1 MTPILASL
9 IPHPHLPVLVIIGA
23 ALLFGSVGGRLF
35 QKLRIPQVVGYIVI
49 GLVVGESCLG
59 IVDGETLK
67 TFDPF
72 NSFALGII
80 GFLIGGELHRDVFKK
95 YGKQFISILCAEGLG
110 AFIVVALL
118 AGGLVFLLTGSLVM
132 AIAVGIVLGGISSA
146 TAPAA
151 TVEVLR
157 EYKTRGTLTT
167 AIYAIVAMDD
177 GLALAL
183 FAVTASIAGQL
194 MATGDGGGSVV
205 TALGHAGYEL
215 FGAVALGVLA
225 GVALNLILHHA
236 NEHAQALTYTIGC
249 LAMVIGVG
257 VLMKVDVIMAAMTLG
272 VTIVNLAPRRSRFAF
287 DIVERFAPPIYVLF
301 FVLVG
306 AHLKLG
312 SLGNVLILSI
322 AGAYVFGRSGGKLL
336 GSWLGARWTKAP
348 RVLQRYLG
356 MCLFSQGGVAIGL
369 ALVAGKKFADV
380 ELVSGVQVGPAIAMI
395 VTLTTFI
402 VELLGPVCVKVAVHK
417 AGEVGLNI
425 TEDDLMT
432 SYAVKDL
439 MDESPSRFPAEAPMQ
454 MILRTIADTDAMTYP
469 VVNDAGQLAGVVS
482 LADLKQGFST
492 EGLTA
497 WLVAFDLMR
506 PAADTICQDEPLA
519 EAVHRM
525 RQQDLDCLPVI
536 ASPEDDRLVGML
548 ELRAVGR
555 KLSQEILRRRQLA
568 ENGSE

>member
-1 MTPILASL
+1 MPTLASL
-9 IPHPHLPVLVIIGA
+9 IPHPHLPVLVIVGA
-23 ALLFGSVGGRLF
+23 ALLFGSIGGRFF

-49 GLVVGESCLG
+49 GLFVGESGLG
-59 IVDGETLK
+59 IVDGETVER
-67 TFDPF
+67 FDPF
-72 NSFALGII
+72 NFFALGII
-80 GFLIGGELHRDVFKK
+80 GFMIGGELHRDVFKK
-95 YGKQFISILCAEGLG
+95 YGKQFFSILCAEGLG
-110 AFIVVALL
+110 AFLVVSLL
-118 AGGLVFLLTGSLVM
+118 AGALVLMLTGNMPM

-157 EYKTRGTLTT
+157 EYKTRGVLTT
-167 AIYAIVAMDD
+167 AVYAIVAMDD

-194 MATGDGGGSVV
+194 VATGDGGSSVL

-215 FGAVALGVLA
+215 FGALAVGLLA
-225 GVALNLILHHA
+225 GVALNGILHHA
-236 NEHAQALTYTIGC
+236 NEHAQALTYTIGS

-257 VLMKVDVIMAAMTLG
+257 VLVKVDVIMAAMTLG

-287 DIVERFAPPIYVLF
+287 EIVERFAPPIYVLF

-306 AHLKLG
+306 AHLHFG
-312 SLGNVLILSI
+312 SLGNILILSI
-322 AGAYVFGRSGGKLL
+322 AVAYVLGRTGGKLV
-336 GSWLGARWTKAP
+336 GAWLGARWTNAP
-348 RVLQRYLG
+348 RVLRRYLG

-369 ALVAGKKFADV
+369 ALVAGKKFAGV
-380 ELVSGVQVGPAIAMI
+380 ELANGVDVGPAIVMI

-402 VELLGPVCVKVAVHK
+402 VELLGPVCVKVGVHK

-425 TEDDLMT
+425 TEDDLMA
-432 SYAVKDL
+432 SYQVKDL
-439 MDESPSRFPAEAPMQ
+439 MDISPARFPAEAPMQ
-454 MILRTIADTDAMTYP
+454 MILRTIADTDAMSYP
-469 VVNDAGQLAGVVS
+469 VVDDRGSLAGVIS

-506 PAADTICQDEPLA
+506 PAEDAIFQDEPLA
-519 EAVHRM
+519 EAVQRM
-525 RQQDLDCLPVI
+525 RQQDLECLPVI
-536 ASPEDDRLVGML
+536 ADRDDERLVGML

-555 KLSQEILRRRQLA
+555 KLSQEILRRRELA
-568 ENGSE
+568 DNGVD

>member
-1 MTPILASL
+1 MSPVLASL

-59 IVDGETLK
+59 IVDAETLEK
-67 TFDPF
+67 FDPF
-72 NSFALGII
+72 NFFALGII
-80 GFLIGGELHRDVFKK
+80 GFMIGGELHRDVFRK
-95 YGKQFISILCAEGLG
+95 YGKQFFSILCAEGFG
-110 AFIVVALL
+110 AFAVVALL
-118 AGGLVFLLTGSLVM
+118 SGGLVFLLTGNLAM
-132 AIAVGIVLGGISSA
+132 GIAVGIVLGGISSA

-157 EYKTRGTLTT
+157 EYKTRGVLTT

-194 MATGDGGGSVV
+194 MATGDGGTSLL
-205 TALGHAGYEL
+205 TALAHAGYEL
-215 FGAVALGVLA
+215 FGAVAMGAVA
-225 GVALNLILHHA
+225 GIALNMILYHA
-236 NEHAQALTYTIGC
+236 NEHSKALTYTVGS
-249 LAMVIGVG
+249 LAVVIGVG
-257 VLMKVDVIMAAMTLG
+257 VLIKVDVIMAAMTLG
-272 VTIVNLAPRRSRFAF
+272 VTIVNLAPRRSRFTF
-287 DIVERFAPPIYVLF
+287 EIVERFAPPIYVLF

-306 AHLKLG
+306 SHLKMG
-312 SLGNVLILSI
+312 NLGNVLILGI
-322 AGAYVFGRSGGKLL
+322 AVAYVVGRSGGKLL
-336 GSWLGARWTKAP
+336 GSWLGAKWTKSP
-348 RVLQRYLG
+348 RVLQTYLG

-369 ALVAGKKFADV
+369 ALVAGKKFAGV
-380 ELVSGVQVGPAIAMI
+380 ELVNGVEVGPAIAMI

-425 TEDDLMT
+425 TEEDLMS
-432 SYAVKDL
+432 SYKVSDL

-454 MILRTIADTDAMTYP
+454 MILRTIADTDAMSYP
-469 VVNDAGQLAGVVS
+469 VVDDTQRLVGVIS

-506 PAADTICQDEPLA
+506 PAEDTVSQDEPLA

-525 RQQDLDCLPVI
+525 RQQDLECLPVI
-536 ASPEDDRLVGML
+536 ASPEDERLVGML

-568 ENGSE
+568 ESGAE